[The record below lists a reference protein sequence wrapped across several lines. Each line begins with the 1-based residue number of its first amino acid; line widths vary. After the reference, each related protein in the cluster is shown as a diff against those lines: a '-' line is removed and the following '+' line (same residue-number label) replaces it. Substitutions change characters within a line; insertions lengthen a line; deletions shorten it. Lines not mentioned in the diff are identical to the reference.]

1 MSKNTE
7 LHTLSNALSAAVE
20 AAGASVVSVAARRRI
35 PASGVVIRPGI
46 VLTASHVVQ
55 EDEIRVT
62 LPDGQELAAELLGR
76 DPGSDLAV
84 LKLAEE
90 TGQPAQTAAAQV
102 GQLAL
107 ALGRPGSSV
116 QASLGIVSAA
126 GGPVPLRRGGVLQ
139 AYLRTDAVPY
149 PGFSG
154 GPLVDVEGRV
164 LGINTSG
171 LGWGAGLTIPA
182 EQAWQ
187 IAASIEEHGG
197 IKRGFLGLRSQLVEL
212 STEARKAL
220 GREQAAGLLVINVED
235 ESPAAAAGLIVGDV
249 LTGLGGQPVEDHD
262 DLMLHLN
269 QTAGQASTLDVLRGG
284 QPQSLPVTV
293 GEQVWEG
300 KHRRRGRRFGFGEHR
315 HGHHEKKH
323 GRGRKR

>member
-1 MSKNTE
+1 MTTNTD
-7 LHTLSNALSAAVE
+7 LQTLSNGLSAAVQ

-182 EQAWQ
+182 EQALA

-197 IKRGFLGLRSQLVEL
+197 IKRGFLGLRSQLTEL
-212 STEARKAL
+212 SAEAQKAL
-220 GREQAAGLLVINVED
+220 GREQAAGLLVMSVED

-249 LTGLGGQPVEDHD
+249 LTGLGGQQVEDHD

-300 KHRRRGRRFGFGEHR
+300 RHHRRGRRFGFGGHR